1 MPGLVR
7 PVTDE
12 RDALCAYLTQQRFLL
27 RTTAFGLTDK
37 EAALAPSASSL
48 CVGGLIKHCTAVE
61 RSWMDTTLQRESGR
75 TTDDFASLF
84 RVESGETLAGLVADY
99 DEACRDTDVTVA
111 GLDLDMPVPVPQGV
125 PWFPAGIDAWSL
137 RWVLL
142 HLIQETA
149 RHAGHADIVRE
160 SIDGARS
167 FALVAAVEGQPE
179 TRWVKPWHRA
189 TPAE

>member
-12 RDALCAYLTQQRFLL
+12 RDALCAYLAQQRFLL

-37 EAALAPSASSL
+37 EAALAPSVSPL
-48 CVGGLIKHCTAVE
+48 CVGGLVKHCTAVE
-61 RSWMDTTLQRESGR
+61 RSWMDTTLQRESR
-75 TTDDFASLF
+75 LTTDDYASLF
-84 RVESGETLAGLVADY
+84 RMEPGETLAGLIADY
-99 DEACRDTDVTVA
+99 DAAGRETDEIVA
-111 GLDLDMPVPVPQGV
+111 GLDLEQSVPVPRGV
-125 PWFPAGIDAWSL
+125 PWFPADIDAWTL

-160 SIDGARS
+160 SVDGATS

-179 TRWVKPWHRA
+179 TRWVKPWRRA